1 MRNALIPA
9 VLLLAIS
16 ATDTRADSID
26 PRDWYDKA
34 ISAAQSLLRP
44 QRPDR
49 EVIAPPQDLD
59 SKMALVPP
67 AAGPRM
73 PVIRPAPR
81 SER

>member
-9 VLLLAIS
+9 VLLLAVS

-26 PRDWYDKA
+26 PRDWYSKV
-34 ISAAQSLLRP
+34 QSLARSLLQPHRSN
-44 QRPDR
+44 R
-49 EVIAPPQDLD
+49 EVITPPQDMD

-73 PVIRPAPR
+73 PVIAPR